1 MASALLDASVMVA
14 VFGPR
19 EPQSDRYC
27 DLLALAALEHWSL
40 STTWP
45 CVVEASYLV
54 APPQRFAL
62 LSWIGK
68 GGVMVFPFEQSA
80 LIDFV
85 PLMQR
90 YTQRPRTEMDLAD
103 ASLLELAVQ
112 TGVTTIMTLDVRD
125 FSRYRLPDG
134 RAFEIL

>member
-1 MASALLDASVMVA
+1 MASVLLDASVMVA

-19 EPQSDRYC
+19 EPQTDRYR

-54 APPQRFAL
+54 PPPQRFAL

-80 LIDFV
+80 LLDFV

-90 YTQRPRTEMDLAD
+90 YTERPRTEMDLAD
-103 ASLLELAVQ
+103 ASLLELAAQ
-112 TGVTTIMTLDVRD
+112 TGVTTIMTLDQRD
-125 FSRYRLPDG
+125 FLRYRLPDG

>member
-1 MASALLDASVMVA
+1 MASALIDASAMVA
-14 VFGPR
+14 AFGAR
-19 EPQSDRYC
+19 QANAARY
-27 DLLALAALEHWSL
+27 LELFQLAALENWSL

-54 APPQRFAL
+54 TPPQRYTL
-62 LSWIGK
+62 LQWVASGAIA
-68 GGVMVFPFEQSA
+68 VFPFQQEVLA
-80 LIDFV
+80 EFV

-90 YTQRPRTEMDLAD
+90 YTQTPRTEMDLAD
-103 ASLLELAVQ
+103 ASLVWLASE
-112 TGVTTIMTLDVRD
+112 TGVTRVMTSDVRD

>member
-1 MASALLDASVMVA
+1 MASALIDASVMVA
-14 VFGPR
+14 VFAPR
-19 EPQSDRYC
+19 EPQAERYR

-45 CVVEASYLV
+45 CVVEACYLV
-54 APPQRFAL
+54 PPPQRFAL
-62 LSWIGK
+62 LNWIGK
-68 GGVMVFPFEQSA
+68 GGVMVFPFEQSV
-80 LIDFV
+80 LLDVV

-90 YTQRPRTEMDLAD
+90 YTEKPRTEMDLAD

-112 TGVTTIMTLDVRD
+112 TGVTTIMTLDQRD

-134 RAFEIL
+134 RTFQIL